1 MSKDDFPASEFWDF
15 SIATYGRPDV
25 APACL
30 ALQDRH
36 GVDVNVLLLCCWTG
50 ASGRGRLD
58 ADDIRTTLAV
68 ARPWHDRVVV
78 PLRGLRRDL
87 KPPPAGTP
95 PAAVEAVRRRI
106 ATAELAAEHA
116 EQLMIAATVSRI
128 PNDGRPATGR
138 VADAA
143 ASVMTYLAAIGVADD
158 AADRADLAAVL
169 AGAFP
174 DLDQAVVAAQL
185 ETGDG
190 PA

>member
-1 MSKDDFPASEFWDF
+1 MHLSAG
-15 SIATYGRPDV
+15 ILGTARRV
-25 APACL
+25 A
-30 ALQDRH
+30 
-36 GVDVNVLLLCCWTG
+36 G
-50 ASGRGRLD
+50 
-58 ADDIRTTLAV
+58 
-68 ARPWHDRVVV
+68 
-78 PLRGLRRDL
+78 
-87 KPPPAGTP
+87 
-95 PAAVEAVRRRI
+95 RRI

-138 VADAA
+138 VADAV

-174 DLDQAVVAAQL
+174 DFDQAVVAGYL